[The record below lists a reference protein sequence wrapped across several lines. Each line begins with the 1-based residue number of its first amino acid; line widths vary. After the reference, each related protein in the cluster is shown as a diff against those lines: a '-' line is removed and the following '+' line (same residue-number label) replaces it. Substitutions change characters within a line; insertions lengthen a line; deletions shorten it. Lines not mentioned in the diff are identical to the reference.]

1 MEKFIKVLIL
11 LLSAGISSQASN
23 RDQVDSTAIG
33 DSLMQVFQFEKA
45 REVYYSIH
53 RFHPGNQDVLY
64 KLGYCHT
71 QLGNYRDA
79 IIYLKESF
87 NLDSTQLNV
96 ALQLATVHTRVGLM
110 EEAGGYYMRLIRLD
124 PENGY
129 YRKLAATSLAALG
142 KVDEA
147 VIQLL
152 HAIEF
157 NDMDMESY
165 HQLAKLYFNSGNFEL
180 AKKTAHDG
188 LSKNNRNVDLLFISA
203 RVSFYFKNYTEV
215 INLGINATSINK
227 DTSRWNLYMGYS
239 NYFLKQYKESILWLN
254 TAVQD
259 KSIGE
264 QGYTYL
270 ANALIKEGDDQGA
283 LVALDKAIIIA
294 RDNNL
299 ESNLQN
305 KAILLNNRHKD
316 AEAISLL
323 EQAYHLERNAP
334 VLFKIGEMYY
344 HQKKYNKASSYL
356 NRYQK
361 SGDKVYLKECADLL
375 NKLKIKK

>member
-1 MEKFIKVLIL
+1 MRKYLIIL
-11 LLSAGISSQASN
+11 LLLTGISSIHANYQ
-23 RDQVDSTAIG
+23 DQVDSTVIG

-71 QLGNYRDA
+71 QLGNYRDG

-87 NLDSTQLNV
+87 QLDSTQLNV
-96 ALQLATVHTRVGLM
+96 VMQLASVHSKVGLR
-110 EEAGGYYMRLIRLD
+110 EEANGYYLRLITLD
-124 PENGY
+124 PENSY
-129 YRKLAATSLAALG
+129 YRKLTAASLAAVG
-142 KVDEA
+142 KIQEA
-147 VIQLL
+147 VTQLQL
-152 HAIEF
+152 AIEL

-180 AKKTAHDG
+180 AKQTAHDG

-203 RVSFYFKNYTEV
+203 RVSFYFKDYEAV
-215 INLGINATSINK
+215 LGLGSNATAINK

-239 NYFLKQYKESILWLN
+239 NYFLKRYKETILWLN
-254 TAVQD
+254 TAVED

-270 ANALIKEGDDQGA
+270 ANALMKEGDDQKA
-283 LVALDKAIIIA
+283 MVALDKAISAA

-305 KAILLNNRHKD
+305 KAIILNKQNKD
-316 AEAISLL
+316 AEAIKLL
-323 EQAYHLERNAP
+323 EQAYNLERNAP
-334 VLFKIGEMYY
+334 VLYKIGEMYY
-344 HQKKYNKASSYL
+344 HQKKYPKASSYL

-361 SGDKVYLKECADLL
+361 SGDKTYLKECTELL
-375 NKLKIKK
+375 NKLKNKK